1 MTRPEQTA
9 AGTRSRRARVT
20 GRSTSSRGLPHAKG
34 HAVLLPVEFA
44 GGLTS
49 NASSCAGLAAA
60 GRPAAVRPA
69 RPRPARS
76 GPRQGGDR
84 ARAMDDN
91 AVGDEVV
98 AVLHVQIPS
107 VLLAKRGDLQHPLNS
122 EARIPVVCF

>member
-1 MTRPEQTA
+1 MIRPEHTA

-34 HAVLLPVEFA
+34 HAVLLPVQFA

-49 NASSCAGLAAA
+49 NASTCAGAA

-122 EARIPVVCF
+122 EARIPVVCS